1 MPHISVKWM
10 LTLGISRWKYKLP
23 THDNLYHVIRYVS
36 IKSLSFWDK
45 ICVGNILT
53 RDTNC
58 AGELLGI
65 ACQMDNILVFGSNK
79 NKHDKRLCVTLKK
92 LRKQEVTLN
101 VKKCEFGRQAIKLL
115 GHVMDKERVKI
126 DPDKVHANTSF
137 DAKKTVRS
145 CKDSLAWSIT

>member
-1 MPHISVKWM
+1 
-10 LTLGISRWKYKLP
+10 
-23 THDNLYHVIRYVS
+23 
-36 IKSLSFWDK
+36 
-45 ICVGNILT
+45 
-53 RDTNC
+53 
-58 AGELLGI
+58 
-65 ACQMDNILVFGSNK
+65 MDNILVFGSNK